1 MQNVNFIYTETE
13 EDALESIKNS
23 VRCILITPDS
33 LGATFLPSLYSGLKP
48 LSNLNSA
55 IVMSTNENKT
65 KKWTND
71 FSIIKAI
78 ATDDDSLLTAT
89 VNLSNEVNVC
99 NVDKKS

>member
-1 MQNVNFIYTETE
+1 
-13 EDALESIKNS
+13 
-23 VRCILITPDS
+23 LITPDS
-33 LGATFLPSLYSGLKP
+33 LGATFLPQLYSGLKP

-55 IVMSTNENKT
+55 IVMTSNENRT

-78 ATDDDSLLTAT
+78 TTDDESLLTAT

>member
-1 MQNVNFIYTETE
+1 M
-13 EDALESIKNS
+13 
-23 VRCILITPDS
+23 ITSDS
-33 LGATFLPSLYSGLKP
+33 FGATFLPQLYSGLKP

-55 IVMSTNENKT
+55 IVMTSNENRT

-78 ATDDDSLLTAT
+78 TTDDESLLTAT

>member
-1 MQNVNFIYTETE
+1 V
-13 EDALESIKNS
+13 
-23 VRCILITPDS
+23 ITSDS
-33 LGATFLPSLYSGLKP
+33 FGATFLPQLYSGLKP

-55 IVMSTNENKT
+55 IVMTSNENRT

-78 ATDDDSLLTAT
+78 TTDDESLLTAT

>member
-1 MQNVNFIYTETE
+1 MT
-13 EDALESIKNS
+13 S
-23 VRCILITPDS
+23 
-33 LGATFLPSLYSGLKP
+33 
-48 LSNLNSA
+48 
-55 IVMSTNENKT
+55 NENRT

-78 ATDDDSLLTAT
+78 TTDDESLLTAT